1 MIRMAGSDRP
11 ESRATAGGAGP
22 PRRNQIRKLRY
33 EWGMKRPSSEEL
45 MAGIRLGESEA
56 FDALFSR
63 HRRHAFDY
71 AVRVLLDA
79 RDAED
84 VVQEAFLRIY
94 LAACRGGF
102 DPAKGRFI
110 TYLFRVLRNLCY
122 DRMGRRSKTPLNV
135 SDLAAP
141 GASADEGEG
150 QRDYDD
156 GLTDRVTPAETFDR
170 RQLRRR
176 LRAALARLP
185 ALQREA
191 LTLRGYDG
199 MSYREIAKVID
210 RPVSHVKVILFRA
223 RQALA
228 EIVGADVTG
237 SAASPAEPPRSAAR
251 VETVEEKRS

>member
-1 MIRMAGSDRP
+1 
-11 ESRATAGGAGP
+11 
-22 PRRNQIRKLRY
+22 
-33 EWGMKRPSSEEL
+33 
-45 MAGIRLGESEA
+45 MAGIRLGESKA

-71 AVRVLLDA
+71 AVRVLLDP

-122 DRMGRRSKTPLNV
+122 DRMGRRAKVPLNA
-135 SDLAAP
+135 SDLARP
-141 GASADEGEG
+141 GMPADEGEV
-150 QRDYDD
+150 RDYDQ
-156 GLTDRVTPAETFDR
+156 GLTDPVTPAERFDR
-170 RQLRRR
+170 RQLRER
-176 LRAALARLP
+176 LRAALERLP

-191 LTLRGYDG
+191 LTLRGFEG
-199 MSYREIAKVID
+199 MSYREIAAVIE

-228 EIVGADVTG
+228 EIVGGDVALSDVALPDAAPEPG
-237 SAASPAEPPRSAAR
+237 AAAESARTPERDAAVR
-251 VETVEEKRS
+251 EDRP